1 MNEYV
6 GYYFSFFNILL
17 KQKQSMQSKS
27 RFSTKANSLSL
38 TKFFILWQEI
48 EQANKAMDELRGSSL
63 PSSDRGGMHIEYSP
77 SSHFLLSS
85 VQNNHIIN

>member
-1 MNEYV
+1 
-6 GYYFSFFNILL
+6 
-17 KQKQSMQSKS
+17 MQSKS
-27 RFSTKANSLSL
+27 HFSTKANSPSL
-38 TKFFILWQEI
+38 TKFCILWQEV